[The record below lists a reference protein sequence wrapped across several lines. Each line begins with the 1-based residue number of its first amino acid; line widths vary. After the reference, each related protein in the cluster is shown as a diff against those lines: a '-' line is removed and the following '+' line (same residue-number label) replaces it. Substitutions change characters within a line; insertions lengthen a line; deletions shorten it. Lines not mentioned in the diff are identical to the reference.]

1 MPNPGRGSSDDPA
14 DDPQESPTVIEP
26 VADPTV
32 IPGHPPADES
42 PTVYE
47 PIDRL
52 SLRKSMQNPTE
63 QVAPPTS
70 AGPTSVGPTA
80 VEHTSLGP
88 AAPYRATQVNPSTP
102 FPALGPLPAGPPP
115 AGPPPAG
122 PPYGPP
128 PGMPPG
134 YQGGPPMPPAPPRRK
149 RSRAPWIVSGVVLV
163 LVAALVAGGVVWWQ
177 HRSSDDDDQ
186 PALLAG
192 QLTGSYPTAPSAPQW
207 TVKPSDFGGDR
218 FVSPLPWDKQ
228 YQRPGAIHDDTTLV
242 TLVGDSSTGYADLN
256 PLVGVNT
263 HTGRH
268 WTFGKRVAQCADT
281 VADNAVACADTSTVY
296 VIDVRTGESTTTMP
310 LPSGGYGLAFN
321 GSAVF
326 TRSFLEGHN
335 SVVISKLSPTGTQW
349 QREVAV
355 PEPLP
360 SGDSSGFTA
369 TKHLVATG
377 SGTVVVVSADDG
389 RTILA
394 KPGRA
399 DIGKLP
405 DGSMTVITGN
415 TDGGNPTD
423 GPVVHVRPDGTTQS
437 LGGKTFSVP
446 GVVTAGQRDRIM
458 VGRSYTSVND
468 GTAVWSV
475 QSDNEY
481 ASPEVYVADD
491 REVVVSGLGNGSLGA
506 VDTANGRVIWTAS
519 DVGEVVTDGEHLI
532 GASTDGGL
540 TAIDLE
546 TGSRLWSVDAATLGN
561 RAIGGQSTPS
571 APQVLVG
578 GGTLAT
584 FTAAT
589 IAAFAPTGPRAIVPG
604 TTRKQSTDNGNGS
617 GGTEYVT
624 PCGSPP
630 KFTPQSFRT
639 SSGGLGVTMKVSAT
653 CPGGDILWGP
663 QTRITIKDGNDL
675 VASGNF
681 DFSQTPV
688 AVPSLDDAGTG
699 LTMEL
704 TYPPGSFYRL
714 PDTLST
720 QASTDRFLVDCD
732 KGPTTGQPPKLTVP
746 DEGSAA
752 TTATATGPSLPPGTD
767 LTAASVDALRVQAN
781 SDRAFILTN
790 LNNRWVAQLS
800 SKRPG
805 LNAEG
810 RIWDNQAILDEFLAL
825 RLRFSDVRLLY
836 SDEWPVFNYRG
847 WWVTVAAATFPGPDA
862 ANNWCRAQGFTKD
875 HCFAK
880 LISSTQGPE
889 GSTRYWS

>member
-32 IPGHPPADES
+32 IPGHPPPDES

-102 FPALGPLPAGPPP
+102 FPALGPLPAGPQP

-192 QLTGSYPTAPSAPQW
+192 QLTGSYPTAPSPTWSVTA
-207 TVKPSDFGGDR
+207 SDFGGAQ
-218 FVSPLPWDKQ
+218 FVATQTAKSQ
-228 YQRPGAIHDDTTLV
+228 YLVADAIHDDHTIVTMVGAGPGQSSQNRSLVGIDAVTGAKWTYSRSMLGCAEAIVGGTLV
-242 TLVGDSSTGYADLN
+242 CYDE
-256 PLVGVNT
+256 NT
-263 HTGRH
+263 
-268 WTFGKRVAQCADT
+268 
-281 VADNAVACADTSTVY
+281 
-296 VIDVRTGESTTTMP
+296 IDFIDARTGARQDQVAMP
-310 LPSGGYGLAFN
+310 ANYFGPVAYN
-321 GSAVF
+321 GDAVF
-326 TRSFLEGHN
+326 VSGFDGDHQHIAKVTRRG
-335 SVVISKLSPTGTQW
+335 VTW
-349 QREVAV
+349 QQQVTDPGEFYG
-355 PEPLP
+355 
-360 SGDSSGFTA
+360 SGDSTKFIA
-369 TKHLVATG
+369 TKDWVAYG
-377 SGTVVVVSADDG
+377 GGRVTVLSADSG
-389 RTILA
+389 REILSRSGSA
-394 KPGRA
+394 QIA
-399 DIGKLP
+399 VLP
-405 DGSMTVITGN
+405 DESVAVVEGSTS
-415 TDGGNPTD
+415 GGISA
-423 GPVVHVRPDGTTQS
+423 VLHVRPDGSIQQ
-437 LGGKTFSVP
+437 LAGGGVSVATIATP
-446 GVVTAGQRDRIM
+446 EQRGRALVGGSYVDLADGQTLWR
-458 VGRSYTSVND
+458 ND
-468 GTAVWSV
+468 STDASQQDLVLADNREAVLLRG
-475 QSDNEY
+475 NE
-481 ASPEVYVADD
+481 
-491 REVVVSGLGNGSLGA
+491 VSA
-506 VDTANGRVIWTAS
+506 VDITTGRTIWTAETGRS
-519 DVGEVVTDGEHLI
+519 PSTDRALTTDGERVMVASESGGLQALNLLT
-532 GASTDGGL
+532 GASEWTL
-540 TAIDLE
+540 
-546 TGSRLWSVDAATLGN
+546 AASTLGN
-561 RAIGGQSTPS
+561 NSE
-571 APQVLVG
+571 
-578 GGTLAT
+578 GGTLLVMSVGGRLVTLAREGIT
-584 FTAAT
+584 
-589 IAAFAPTGPRAIVPG
+589 AFAPTGPRAIVPG

-732 KGPTTGQPPKLTVP
+732 KGPTTGQPPRLTVP

-880 LISSTQGPE
+880 LISSTRGPE